1 MEAGTLIRKIYMD
14 CPLCDKVHDVE
25 ERKRMT
31 TITLKGVEVAY
42 EEKFYFCANANE
54 DENEFE
60 TGAMTNRNL
69 LNARNAY
76 RIKMGL
82 PISNEINIIYNGM
95 SLQNN
100 RRVRRSI
107 ILPGIAKYRT
117 DILRQCLV
125 KCVSEF

>member
-1 MEAGTLIRKIYMD
+1 MIMEASTLIRKIHMD

-60 TGAMTNRNL
+60 TGAIINRNL

-76 RIKMGL
+76 RIKMDCPFL
-82 PISNEINIIYNGM
+82 M
-95 SLQNN
+95 KL
-100 RRVRRSI
+100 
-107 ILPGIAKYRT
+107 T
-117 DILRQCLV
+117 
-125 KCVSEF
+125 